1 MAGLWF
7 DDLVVGQVFDHAMR
21 RTVTETDNVLF
32 TTLTHNPALLH
43 LDEEYMK
50 GTEFGARIV
59 NSVYTL
65 GLMVGI
71 SVGDTTLGTAIA
83 NLGWDEVRF
92 PKPLFHGDTV
102 RVTTEVID
110 LRESKSRPDAGIVT
124 FLHKA
129 FNQHGDLVA
138 SCKRTGLQRR
148 LSGRLLQHE
157 RCVNLHRRQQ
167 LAELIMQLMRE
178 AAALFFLHILQPV
191 QQLALFGDLLVQGL
205 RQMVQRL
212 RDLVQFA
219 RAAASDARRVIAG
232 FDTGDALQDAGQWRQ
247 RMPHAPSSP
256 TMPG

>member
-1 MAGLWF
+1 MAGVWF
-7 DDLVVGQVFDHAMR
+7 DEMQVGQMFDHAIR

-138 SCKRTGLQRR
+138 SCKRTGLQRKKPKD
-148 LSGRLLQHE
+148 
-157 RCVNLHRRQQ
+157 
-167 LAELIMQLMRE
+167 
-178 AAALFFLHILQPV
+178 AA
-191 QQLALFGDLLVQGL
+191 
-205 RQMVQRL
+205 
-212 RDLVQFA
+212 
-219 RAAASDARRVIAG
+219 
-232 FDTGDALQDAGQWRQ
+232 
-247 RMPHAPSSP
+247 
-256 TMPG
+256 